1 MEIILY
7 ISSSLILGLAVGWI
21 LAAAKTAKA
30 FQTEK
35 DAALLKYSELDKEYA
50 GYKSSATARFNTAT
64 DNLNTSSKEIAILKQ
79 TIDGF
84 RKDIADLNNQVSTAN
99 ADLRSANQT
108 ILDKNKAIEAITL
121 ELKTAQKELYDL
133 NKEFATAN
141 AANVSLNEKLQT
153 QKEEIEATGKK
164 FNTEFENIA
173 NKILEAKTEKFTTLN
188 KENIANILEPLG
200 EKIKDFKQQVE
211 DTYGKESNERASL
224 KTEVKSLLDMNQQ
237 LATEAKNLTRA
248 LKAEVKTQG
257 RWGEVILEKI
267 LDKSGL
273 RKGEEFFM
281 EHQLYGED
289 GKPLLSAVTGK
300 KMRPDALIK
309 YPDERHVIVDSKVS
323 FNAFLRMVEAED
335 EATQQAELLA
345 HVKAVKSHIDD
356 LSIKAYDDYSKS
368 MDFVMMFVP
377 NESAYFA
384 ALQGDSYL
392 WEYAYDRRILL
403 ISPTNLIAALKLI
416 SDLWKRERN
425 ESNAMAIADR
435 AMKMYEKMIGFVESL
450 DAVGKN
456 IDAAKGKYD
465 DAVKQL
471 HTGRDN
477 FFGQAGKM
485 KTLLNFKKPKDFPQD
500 RLDLGRQNDQGGN
513 SSDSID
519 TNTENIGL
527 TEDNND

>member
-1 MEIILY
+1 MEFILY
-7 ISSSLILGLAVGWI
+7 IIIGIIIG
-21 LAAAKTAKA
+21 
-30 FQTEK
+30 
-35 DAALLKYSELDKEYA
+35 AALGWLLAKSGSASALQAKKEAAQLKYSELEKELV
-50 GYKSSATARFNTAT
+50 GYRATATSQLSTLT
-64 DNLNTSSKEIAILKQ
+64 DRIHAKAEEIAELKQ
-79 TIDGF
+79 TLYADKAELAALNNQLSTAQAEVRAAHTALREKNIA
-84 RKDIADLNNQVSTAN
+84 IADLT
-99 ADLRSANQT
+99 
-108 ILDKNKAIEAITL
+108 E
-121 ELKTAQKELYDL
+121 EWKTVRKELSETNQAL
-133 NKEFATAN
+133 ATAKATN
-141 AANVSLNEKLQT
+141 HALDEKLQR
-153 QKEEIEATGKK
+153 QKEEMEALGRK

-173 NKILEAKTEKFTTLN
+173 NKILETKTEKFTALN
-188 KENIANILEPLG
+188 KHNLSSILHPLG
-200 EKIKDFKQQVE
+200 EKIQDFKKQVE

-237 LATEAKNLTRA
+237 LAAEAKNLTRA

-289 GKPLLSAVTGK
+289 GRPLLSAVTGK

-309 YPDERHVIVDSKVS
+309 YPDDRHVIVDSKVS
-323 FNAFLRMVEAED
+323 LNAFLRMVEAE
-335 EATQQAELLA
+335 EETVQQAELLA

-356 LSIKAYDDYSKS
+356 LSSKAYDDYSRS

-384 ALQGDSYL
+384 ALQGDSNL
-392 WEYAYDRRILL
+392 WEYAYDRRVLL

-425 ESNAMAIADR
+425 ESNAMAIAER
-435 AMKMYEKMIGFVESL
+435 AVKMYEKMVGFVDSL

-456 IDAAKGKYD
+456 LDQAKGRFD

-477 FFGQAGKM
+477 FFGQAAKM
-485 KTLLNFKKPKDFPQD
+485 KGLLNYQKPKDFSPE
-500 RLDLGRQNDQGGN
+500 RLDLGRQNDTGENSGEGN
-513 SSDSID
+513 S
-519 TNTENIGL
+519 
-527 TEDNND
+527 

>member
-1 MEIILY
+1 MENILY
-7 ISSSLILGLAVGWI
+7 IAVGI
-21 LAAAKTAKA
+21 LVGAVVGWLLAQAKVGSAIQA
-30 FQTEK
+30 VK
-35 DAALLKYSELDKEYA
+35 DVTQLKYSELEKEFV
-50 GYKSSATARFNTAT
+50 GYKATTTSQLKSVTDIVEAKTAEIT
-64 DNLNTSSKEIAILKQ
+64 GLNQTIEAKVKEIA
-79 TIDGF
+79 
-84 RKDIADLNNQVSTAN
+84 ALNSQVSTAN
-99 ADLRSANQT
+99 ADLRAANRT
-108 ILDKNKAIEAITL
+108 LLDKNETIEGIKEELSKVNNELSETNQTL
-121 ELKTAQKELYDL
+121 
-133 NKEFATAN
+133 ATAKAKN
-141 AANVSLNEKLQT
+141 DSLNEKLQT
-153 QKEEIEATGKK
+153 QKDEIEALGKK

-173 NKILEAKTEKFTTLN
+173 NKILETKTEKFTTLN
-188 KENIANILEPLG
+188 KDNLTSILQPLG
-200 EKIKDFKQQVE
+200 EKIQDFKKQVE

-257 RWGEVILEKI
+257 RWGEIILEKI

-281 EHQLYGED
+281 EHQLYGKD
-289 GKPLLSAVTGK
+289 GKPLLSDVTGK

-323 FNAFLRMVEAED
+323 LNAFIRMVEAEN
-335 EATQQAELLA
+335 ETIQQSELLA
-345 HVKAVKSHIDD
+345 HVKAIKSHIDD

-384 ALQGDSYL
+384 ALQGDSNL

-435 AMKMYEKMIGFVESL
+435 AVKMYEKMLGFVESL

-456 IDAAKGKYD
+456 LDLAKGKFD

-477 FFGQAGKM
+477 FFGQAAKM
-485 KTLLNFKKPKDFPQD
+485 KSLLNYQKPKDFSQE
-500 RLDLGRQNDQGGN
+500 RLDLGRQNDLSVNIEN
-513 SSDSID
+513 SSESS
-519 TNTENIGL
+519 NENEGY
-527 TEDNND
+527 N

>member
-7 ISSSLILGLAVGWI
+7 IAIGIIIGAVVGWL
-21 LAAAKTAKA
+21 LAKAKTASA
-30 FQTEK
+30 IQTEK
-35 DAALLKYSELDKEYA
+35 EAAQLKYTELEKEFV
-50 GYKSSATARFNTAT
+50 GYKATTSSRLNAAT
-64 DNLNTSSKEIAILKQ
+64 DNVEAKTSEIAGLKQ
-79 TIDGF
+79 TIEANA
-84 RKDIADLNNQVSTAN
+84 KEIYSLNNQVSTAN
-99 ADLRSANQT
+99 ADLRAANQT
-108 ILDKNKAIEAITL
+108 ILDKNTAIEGISE
-121 ELKTAQKELYDL
+121 ELRTIKNELSETGKEL
-133 NKEFATAN
+133 ATAN
-141 AANVSLNEKLQT
+141 ATNVALNEKLQT

-188 KENIANILEPLG
+188 KENIANILQPLG
-200 EKIKDFKQQVE
+200 EKIRDFKQQVE

-384 ALQGDSYL
+384 ALQGDSNL

-425 ESNAMAIADR
+425 ENNAMAIADR

-485 KTLLNFKKPKDFPQD
+485 KTLLNFKKPKDFPQE
-500 RLDLGRQNDQGGN
+500 RLDLGRQNDQDGN
-513 SSDSID
+513 SSDSIE
-519 TNTENIGL
+519 TNIENIDL
-527 TEDNND
+527 TEDNNE